1 MIFYNPQLIT
11 DTDSATLFCVQNA
24 MAFNQCDD
32 HFSGIY
38 LHLFDLI
45 EKAIKEKENVTGLI
59 EDYLEIPYSG
69 GQNAEELTTFI
80 FYSDPMNDAL
90 ATLRVRWKDYDPTIE
105 QEGLTTASDISK
117 LEAIQRYSYT
127 TLRSY
132 LEALTTIELD

>member
-24 MAFNQCDD
+24 IDFNQYDD
-32 HFSGIY
+32 HYSGIY

-45 EKAIKEKENVTGLI
+45 QKAIEEKENVIGLI
-59 EDYLEIPYSG
+59 EDYLEVPYSG
-69 GQNAEELTTFI
+69 STDPEALTAFI
-80 FYSDPMNDAL
+80 FFSDRMNNAL
-90 ATLRVRWKDYDPTIE
+90 ATLRGRWGNYDPSIAENT
-105 QEGLTTASDISK
+105 LTMASDITK
-117 LEAIQRYSYT
+117 QEAIKRYSYT